1 MPRDYYATVAQ
12 VLPVLLLAMLWESR
26 FLEGLADR
34 PRVPRRLDPVHG
46 VRFWTRSRVR
56 VYSLSVATIVMLD
69 VGLCLLVLGGLVPD
83 SVVVRVLVAAGLV
96 LVLATLLT
104 RIWIDVIRATDG
116 RTPE

>member
-1 MPRDYYATVAQ
+1 MPRDFYATVAQ

-34 PRVPRRLDPVHG
+34 PRVSRRLDPVGG
-46 VRFWTRSRVR
+46 VRFWTRPRVR

-83 SVVVRVLVAAGLV
+83 SVALRALVAAGLL
-96 LVLATLLT
+96 LVLGTLLT
-104 RIWIDVIRATDG
+104 RIWIDVIRATAD
-116 RTPE
+116 RPRE